1 MQPEFR
7 PEIRSFG
14 GDAAP
19 KITEENT
26 LEGYAIVFGQESR
39 IMFDLQKRR
48 YFIEIIEPGA
58 VTEELV
64 RSCDIKALVEHNR
77 ERVLARS
84 MNGSGSLSLSLDA
97 HGMAYRFLLPATLDG
112 DYVREGVKRGDL
124 PGSSFAYLADEKE
137 GVRYERRADGMLV
150 RHVERIARLFDVSVV
165 SDPAYWGTK
174 VNVRSL
180 SPWFPE
186 DGNDYM
192 RDVNELRELTKL

>member
-1 MQPEFR
+1 MNIEIK

-19 KITEENT
+19 KITSENT

-39 IMFDLQKRR
+39 VMFDMQKKR

-77 ERVLARS
+77 GRVLARS
-84 MNGSGSLSLSLDA
+84 REGSGSLELFLDTK
-97 HGMAYRFLLPATLDG
+97 GMGYRFLLPDTPDG
-112 DYVREGVKRGDL
+112 KYVCEGVKRGDL
-124 PGSSFAYLADEKE
+124 PGSSFAYIADEKD

-150 RHVERIARLFDVSVV
+150 RHVEKITKLFDVSVV
-165 SDPAYWGTK
+165 SDPAYWGTE
-174 VNVRSL
+174 VSVRSL
-180 SPWFPE
+180 ETYFPE
-186 DGNDYM
+186 EKTEYLKEI
-192 RDVNELRELTKL
+192 NELRNLIKQ